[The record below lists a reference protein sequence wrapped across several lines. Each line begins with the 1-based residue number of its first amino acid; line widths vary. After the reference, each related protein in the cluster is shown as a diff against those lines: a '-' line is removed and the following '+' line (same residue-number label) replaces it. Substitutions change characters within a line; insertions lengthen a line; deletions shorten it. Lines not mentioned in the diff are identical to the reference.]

1 MQAVECI
8 GQDTAQYNVSDESS
22 RLQNVS
28 DESSDKWSP
37 DRTEFDLVMQFHDS
51 LQSCR
56 RRFLKS
62 WLALQYLEIELLPCD
77 HNLFLLAV
85 DLPDE

>member
-1 MQAVECI
+1 MFDCI
-8 GQDTAQYNVSDESS
+8 GQDTAQYVNVSFGGAFL

-28 DESSDKWSP
+28 DESSDKWSS
-37 DRTEFDLVMQFHDS
+37 DRSTEFDLVMQFHDS

-62 WLALQYLEIELLPCD
+62 WLALQYLEI
-77 HNLFLLAV
+77 
-85 DLPDE
+85 